1 MELSQLV
8 EKNRSYRRFDA
19 GHRIDPRLLR
29 DLVALARITPS
40 AANRQPLKF
49 ILASSVEWT
58 AKINESLRWAGY
70 LPEWGGPV
78 PAERPTAH
86 IVVLLDTTIATGAD
100 IDVGI
105 VSQTML
111 LGAVE
116 RGLGGCMLANVNR
129 EALSRTLGL
138 PDHLSIA
145 LVIALGKPVER
156 VVLEDLPA
164 GGSIKYYR
172 DAAQG
177 HHVPK
182 RIASEL
188 IFKEYA

>member
-1 MELSQLV
+1 MEFQQLV

-19 GHRIDPRLLR
+19 GYRIDARLLR

-40 AANRQPLKF
+40 AANKQPLKYV
-49 ILASSVEWT
+49 LSCSPEWNG
-58 AKINESLRWAGY
+58 KIHGALRWAGY
-70 LPEWGGPV
+70 LPEWGGPA
-78 PAERPTAH
+78 PAERPTAY
-86 IVVLLDTTIATGAD
+86 IVVLLDTTIAGGAD
-100 IDVGI
+100 MDVGI

-116 RGLGGCMLANVNR
+116 RGLGGCMLANVDKD
-129 EALSRTLGL
+129 ALAKTLGL
-138 PDHLSIA
+138 PGHLAVA

-156 VVLEDLPA
+156 IILEELPA
-164 GGSIKYYR
+164 GASVKYYR

-182 RIASEL
+182 RAAAEL
-188 IFKEYA
+188 IFKEYP

>member
-1 MELSQLV
+1 MEFSQLV
-8 EKNRSYRRFDA
+8 EKNRSYRRFDG
-19 GHRIDPRLLR
+19 GHPIDLRLLR

-49 ILASSVEWT
+49 VLSCSPKWN
-58 AKINESLRWAGY
+58 AKINEALRWAGY
-70 LPEWGGPV
+70 LTEWGGPV
-78 PAERPTAH
+78 PGERPTAFV
-86 IVVLLDTTIATGAD
+86 VVLLDTTLAAAAD
-100 IDVGI
+100 MDVGI

-129 EALSRTLGL
+129 DVLSRTLGL
-138 PDHLSIA
+138 PDHLKIA
-145 LVIALGKPVER
+145 LVIALGKPTES
-156 VVLEDLPA
+156 VVLENLSS

-182 RIASEL
+182 RGLDEL
-188 IFKEYA
+188 IFKEI

>member
-1 MELSQLV
+1 MEFSKLV
-8 EKNRSYRRFDA
+8 EKNRSYRRFDG
-19 GHRIDPRLLR
+19 GHRIEARLLR

-40 AANRQPLKF
+40 AANKQPLKF
-49 ILASSVEWT
+49 ILSCSAEWN
-58 AKINESLRWAGY
+58 AKINETLRWAGY

-86 IVVLLDTTIATGAD
+86 IIVLLDTTIANGAD
-100 IDVGI
+100 MDVGI

-111 LGAVE
+111 LGAVD
-116 RGLGGCMLANVNR
+116 RGLGGCMLANVDKD
-129 EALSRTLGL
+129 ALARTLGL
-138 PDHLSIA
+138 PEHLKIA

-156 VVLEDLPA
+156 VILEDLPA

-172 DAAQG
+172 DATQG

-182 RIASEL
+182 RPPAEL
-188 IFKEYA
+188 VFKEYA

>member
-1 MELSQLV
+1 MEFLQLT
-8 EKNRSYRRFDA
+8 EKNRSYRRFD
-19 GHRIDPRLLR
+19 GSHRIEPQLLR

-49 ILASSVEWT
+49 VLSCSAEWN
-58 AKINESLRWAGY
+58 AKINEALRWAGY
-70 LPEWGGPV
+70 LPDWGGPV

-86 IVVLLDTTIATGAD
+86 IVVLLDTTIASGAD
-100 IDVGI
+100 TDVGI

-129 EALSRTLGL
+129 DALSKNLSL
-138 PDHLSIA
+138 PEHLKIA

-182 RIASEL
+182 RSPAEL
-188 IFKEYA
+188 VFKEYA